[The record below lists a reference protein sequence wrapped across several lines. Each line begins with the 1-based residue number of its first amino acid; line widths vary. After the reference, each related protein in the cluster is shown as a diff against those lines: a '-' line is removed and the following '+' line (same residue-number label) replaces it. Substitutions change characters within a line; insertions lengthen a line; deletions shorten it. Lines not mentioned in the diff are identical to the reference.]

1 MRGRISTLLCA
12 VLPIFAA
19 ACSSGHDSTFTL
31 SGTIAGM
38 GTDTI
43 LVTGIDARFDRVD
56 TIFVE
61 DGTFIYECELDTVT
75 PLILIMSDGNHE
87 VVFADKGLEA
97 AISKSSTDSY
107 AIVDGGKENL
117 EYRLFME
124 KAVCDTSR
132 EQTFGHI
139 DSLIRSNPFSEV
151 APLLIFRYYAD
162 GYAGISASDSLIR
175 NIGGDMKDNSLIQNL
190 LNEMPENRKATT
202 FGDVDLYDT
211 TMTKTTVKDLFKTD
225 NVLFY
230 FWASWDLSYKSA
242 LDSLKSI
249 DKKFED
255 RNLKIVG
262 ITLDTNSDR
271 WKEAVAQDSLEW
283 EQYTDRNGWN
293 GKMISQLNLHQL
305 PCYVLVGRTYGNF
318 LAAGTDLEDFRIPLA
333 RLNKLDSKA
342 LESKLKKKKEL
353 EKKREK
359 GK

>member
-1 MRGRISTLLCA
+1 MRGRFSTFLLT

-31 SGTIAGM
+31 DGTIDGM
-38 GTDTI
+38 ENDTI
-43 LVTGIDARFDRVD
+43 LVTGMDFRFDRVD

-61 DGTFIYECELDTVT
+61 NGSFIYECELDTVT
-75 PLILIMSDGNHE
+75 PLILIMPDGTRE
-87 VVFADKGLEA
+87 VVFADKGLDA
-97 AISKSSTDSY
+97 TFRRNFADSY
-107 AIVDGGKENL
+107 AIVDGGDENR
-117 EYRLFME
+117 EYQSFME
-124 KAVCDTSR
+124 KAVRDTSR
-132 EQTFGHI
+132 EQIIGHI
-139 DSLIRSNPFSEV
+139 DSLIKSNPFSEV
-151 APLLIFRYYAD
+151 APFLIYKYCTDEYAE
-162 GYAGISASDSLIR
+162 ISASDSLIR
-175 NIGGDMKDNSLIQNL
+175 NMSGDMKDNSLILNL
-190 LNEMPENRKATT
+190 LNEMPENRKATA
-202 FGDVDLYDT
+202 FGDIDLYDT
-211 TMTKTTVKDLFKTD
+211 AMTKTTVKDLFKTD

-242 LDSLKSI
+242 IDSLKSI

-262 ITLDTNSDR
+262 ISLDTNSDR

-293 GKMISQLNLHQL
+293 GKMISLLNLHQL

-353 EKKREK
+353 EKKRKK